1 MNKKGITPLIILLII
16 GGVLAIAGG
25 GYILSE
31 SRSPSDSTNSDLGTT
46 SQGLENSSEDPE
58 GTGVEIYEDV
68 KAELAEVKRLTDYV
82 NAHQNDIYTEEQQ
95 EQDLATVQ
103 DRVKAQAQTI
113 LAKSFCQ
120 ATLDDVKAVLQTAV
134 NAQKA
139 GLGDLSDQL
148 MDWAKNGFTS
158 HTAEVAH
165 TWTND
170 YSDSILYD
178 WAYHAE
184 LAGLLGLEN
193 LFDMIINGHIDLSNW
208 LSQNCGTIKDPIIGS
223 PPDTLI
229 SNTLSQNFCKADLN
243 TIKEA
248 LKVMA
253 LAQKL
258 GRSRDAELWVWVQ
271 NGFKAIVA
279 KNYES
284 WSDLEKTQH
293 AAIAQKLGLGDLSDQ
308 LTSNTVDLKDWY
320 NNTCTT
326 NGPFSVTFDDAT
338 LTRKDGPMTMI
349 ITVTGARAYTCKGL
363 YSDWHGKMTAKMT
376 MTNMMHQQQTVF
388 DKTSG
393 FAFTLTEPN
402 PAKPRTTGTRLE
414 GNRVIYWLANGG
426 WYTGNDEISGAV
438 VRGAS
443 ECSTN

>member
-1 MNKKGITPLIILLII
+1 MNKKGIAPLIILLAI
-16 GGVLAIAGG
+16 GGILAIAGG
-25 GYILSE
+25 GYLL
-31 SRSPSDSTNSDLGTT
+31 SRSRSSSTDLGTT
-46 SQGLENSSEDPE
+46 SQGLESSSEDP
-58 GTGVEIYEDV
+58 GSAGVEIYEDV
-68 KAELAEVKRLTDYV
+68 EAELAELQRITDYV
-82 NAHQNDIYTEEQQ
+82 NAHQNDIYSEEQQ
-95 EQDLATVQ
+95 ERDLAAVQ
-103 DRVKAQAQTI
+103 EQVKAQVQTV

-120 ATLDDVKAVLQTAV
+120 ATLDDVKTALQTAV
-134 NAQKA
+134 SAQKA
-139 GLGDLSDQL
+139 GLGDLADQL

-170 YSDSILYD
+170 YSDAILHD

-208 LSQNCGTIKDPIIGS
+208 LSQNCNITKDPIIGS
-223 PPDTLI
+223 PIDTLI
-229 SNTLSQNFCKADLN
+229 SHTLSQNFCKADLN
-243 TIKEA
+243 IIQEA

-253 LAQKL
+253 LAQML
-258 GRSRDAELWVWVQ
+258 GRNRDAELWVWVQ

-284 WSDLEKTQH
+284 WSDLEKAQH
-293 AAIAQKLGLGDLSDQ
+293 AVIAQKLGLGDLSDQ
-308 LTSNTVDLKDWY
+308 ITSNTVDLKDWY

-326 NGPFSVTFDDAT
+326 NGPFSVTFDNAT

-349 ITVTGARAYTCKGL
+349 ITVTNAKAYTCKGL

-388 DKTSG
+388 DNTNN
-393 FAFTLTEPN
+393 FAFTLTEPD

-438 VRGAS
+438 VRGAP
-443 ECSTN
+443 ECNTD